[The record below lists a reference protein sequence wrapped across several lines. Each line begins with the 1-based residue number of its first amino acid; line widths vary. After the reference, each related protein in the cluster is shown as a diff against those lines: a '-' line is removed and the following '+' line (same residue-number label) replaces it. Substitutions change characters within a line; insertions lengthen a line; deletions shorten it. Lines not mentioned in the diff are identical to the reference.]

1 MAKDTL
7 ALIEIAYRPA
17 RGKGPQANEA
27 INDAIDALFMRLTDG
42 LIEAGE
48 STVRFLQE
56 AP

>member
-1 MAKDTL
+1 MPKDTL

-17 RGKGPQANEA
+17 RGKGPQAQEA
-27 INDAIDALFMRLTDG
+27 IDDAIDQLFEQLTDG

-48 STVRFLQE
+48 STVRFLQT